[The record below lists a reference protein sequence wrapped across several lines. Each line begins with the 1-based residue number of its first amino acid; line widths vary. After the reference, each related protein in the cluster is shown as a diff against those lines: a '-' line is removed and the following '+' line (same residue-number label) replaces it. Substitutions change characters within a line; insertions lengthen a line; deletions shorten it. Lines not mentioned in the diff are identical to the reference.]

1 MGRPKKKKEMR
12 GGRRE
17 GAGRKPGFSTMEN
30 PRNEN
35 ITFRVSK
42 KTLAQIRALR
52 EATRD
57 DETTFNEM
65 FTQWV
70 DETARDYGLDQSADM

>member
-1 MGRPKKKKEMR
+1 MGRPKKKDPR

-17 GAGRKPGFSTMEN
+17 GAGRKTWVDDPKVEN
-30 PRNEN
+30 V
-35 ITFRVSK
+35 TFRVST
-42 KTLAQIRALR
+42 KTLTQIRALR
-52 EATRD
+52 DATRD

-70 DETARDYGLDQSADM
+70 DEIARDYGLDQSADM

>member
-17 GAGRKPGFSTMEN
+17 GAGRKPGATMEN

-35 ITFRVSK
+35 VTFRVSK

-70 DETARDYGLDQSADM
+70 DEMARDYGLDQSADM

>member
-1 MGRPKKKKEMR
+1 MRTKKKKEMR

-35 ITFRVSK
+35 VTFRVSQR
-42 KTLAQIRALR
+42 TLGQIRQLR
-52 EATRD
+52 EITRG
-57 DETTFNEM
+57 DETTFNQL
-65 FTQWV
+65 FSQWV
-70 DETARDYGLDQSADM
+70 DDVAKDYGL

>member
-1 MGRPKKKKEMR
+1 MGRPKKKDPR

-17 GAGRKPGFSTMEN
+17 GAGRKPWVAE
-30 PRNEN
+30 PKNEN
-35 ITFRVSK
+35 VTFRVSA

-52 EATRD
+52 EATRE

-65 FTQWV
+65 FVQWV
-70 DETARDYGLDQSADM
+70 DGVASDYGLD

>member
-1 MGRPKKKKEMR
+1 MGRPKKKDPR

-17 GAGRKPGFSTMEN
+17 GAGRKPWVEDPKNKMVAFSVNT
-30 PRNEN
+30 
-35 ITFRVSK
+35 
-42 KTLAQIRALR
+42 KTLTQIRALR

-70 DETARDYGLDQSADM
+70 DEMARDYGLDQSADM

>member
-1 MGRPKKKKEMR
+1 MLD
-12 GGRRE
+12 
-17 GAGRKPGFSTMEN
+17 ASPGWTISVNT
-30 PRNEN
+30 
-35 ITFRVSK
+35 
-42 KTLAQIRALR
+42 KTLTQIRALR

-70 DETARDYGLDQSADM
+70 DEMARDYGLDQSADM

>member
-1 MGRPKKKKEMR
+1 MGRPKKKDPR
-12 GGRRE
+12 GGHRE
-17 GAGRKPGFSTMEN
+17 GAGRKPWVDDPKVEN
-30 PRNEN
+30 A
-35 ITFRVSK
+35 TFRVSK
-42 KTLAQIRALR
+42 KTLALR

-70 DETARDYGLDQSADM
+70 DEMARDYGLDQSADM

>member
-1 MGRPKKKKEMR
+1 MGRPKKKDPR

-17 GAGRKPGFSTMEN
+17 GAGRKPWVDD
-30 PRNEN
+30 PKVEN

-42 KTLAQIRALR
+42 KTLGQIRALR

-65 FTQWV
+65 FTEWV
-70 DETARDYGLDQSADM
+70 DEMARDYGLDQSADI

>member
-1 MGRPKKKKEMR
+1 MGRPKKKDPR

-17 GAGRKPGFSTMEN
+17 GAGRKPWVDDPKNKMVSFSVN
-30 PRNEN
+30 
-35 ITFRVSK
+35 S

-52 EATRD
+52 EATRG
-57 DETTFNEM
+57 DEVTFNEM

-70 DETARDYGLDQSADM
+70 DEMARDYGLDQSADM

>member
-1 MGRPKKKKEMR
+1 MGRPKKKIETR

-17 GAGRKPGFSTMEN
+17 GAGRKPWVEE

-35 ITFRVSK
+35 VTFRVSA

-52 EATRD
+52 EATRE
-57 DETTFNEM
+57 DETTFNQL
-65 FTQWV
+65 FSQWV
-70 DETARDYGLDQSADM
+70 DEMATDYGL